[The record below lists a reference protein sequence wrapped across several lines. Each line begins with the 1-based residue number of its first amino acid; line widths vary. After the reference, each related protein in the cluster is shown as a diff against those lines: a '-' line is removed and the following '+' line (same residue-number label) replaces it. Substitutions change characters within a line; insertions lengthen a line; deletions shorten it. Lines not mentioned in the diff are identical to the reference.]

1 MNRIFTLVLCV
12 SFFVACQNEKPA
24 AEQETATNETAT
36 TSTQEVQTSTLPSIP
51 MDTLQM
57 LWNQCDYVD
66 YVFYYTNF
74 SISQDEQS
82 SIRSSLRHIAEDP
95 AVIKADCKPIG
106 RLFYQVDGEN
116 RLEGDLHLS
125 EGCLYFIFYQKGKQ
139 VYANSMTQEG
149 LQFYQN
155 LFSQIQNSAQGNSNG

>member
-1 MNRIFTLVLCV
+1 MKRILIFTLCV
-12 SFFVACQNEKPA
+12 SFFVACQTDKPTEKQANTTTEAPA
-24 AEQETATNETAT
+24 A
-36 TSTQEVQTSTLPSIP
+36 TQEVQTNALPSLP
-51 MDTLQM
+51 MDTLTM
-57 LWNQCDYVD
+57 LWEQCDYVD

-95 AVIKADCKPIG
+95 AVIKANCKPIG